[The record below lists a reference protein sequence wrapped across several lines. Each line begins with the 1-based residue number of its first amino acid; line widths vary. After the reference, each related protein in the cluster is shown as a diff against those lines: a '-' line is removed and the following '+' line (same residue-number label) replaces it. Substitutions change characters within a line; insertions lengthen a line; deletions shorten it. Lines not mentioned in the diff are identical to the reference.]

1 MGGERSRGC
10 EAAREGAS
18 CLFYK
23 IGQSIVYW
31 RLRCQTGSAL
41 LSGDLAP
48 GFETGHLFGLLL
60 AQTEA
65 LALKRLAKSVLEPV
79 ENQIDLMD
87 RDATQLLSR
96 DFCLG
101 SFGEACF

>member
-1 MGGERSRGC
+1 MKQPEGGG
-10 EAAREGAS
+10 GS

-31 RLRCQTGSAL
+31 RLRCQTSSAL

-48 GFETGHLFGLLL
+48 GFETGHLFGSLL

-65 LALKRLAKSVLEPV
+65 LALKRLTKSVLAPV
-79 ENQIDLMD
+79 ENQIDPKD